1 MLLHFHNPSCGYNQ
15 RGNVYQETVP
25 LLQLIF
31 TSLFHPYLFK
41 LSSLRSPLTLPSYI
55 TQQFFTSLF
64 LRTNIP
70 TIYIKNIF
78 PQTFCQFRLRQGTRE
93 LWSIVR
99 TDTVLIS
106 PFFLKVWTVIAGLTH
121 NTDSLSIRLKKL
133 IYSSCDKPSNPY
145 PLIPSTYFHYFH
157 IQLIPPQELTFSWK
171 PAA

>member
-1 MLLHFHNPSCGYNQ
+1 MIGAPSFSQSILWIQPTRQCLPRNSSSSSVNFHF
-15 RGNVYQETVP
+15 
-25 LLQLIF
+25 
-31 TSLFHPYLFK
+31 LFHPYLFK

-106 PFFLKVWTVIAGLTH
+106 PFFLKVWSVIAGLTH
-121 NTDSLSIRLKKL
+121 N
-133 IYSSCDKPSNPY
+133 
-145 PLIPSTYFHYFH
+145 H
-157 IQLIPPQELTFSWK
+157 
-171 PAA
+171 